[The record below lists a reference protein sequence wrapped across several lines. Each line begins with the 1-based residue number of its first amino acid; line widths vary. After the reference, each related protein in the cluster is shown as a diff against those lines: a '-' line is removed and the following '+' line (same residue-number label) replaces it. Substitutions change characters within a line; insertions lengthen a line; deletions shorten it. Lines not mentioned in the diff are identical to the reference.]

1 MRGVV
6 KPHLRPAPRV
16 RAMSETVTISV
27 ARLQELE
34 AAAAAAATLKERLK
48 KANHCD
54 PERLKAYNKAHPEK
68 GLERVKKYQNKDR
81 DAYNARRR
89 ELRRLKKE
97 AVVLTALAV
106 NPPN

>member
-1 MRGVV
+1 
-6 KPHLRPAPRV
+6 
-16 RAMSETVTISV
+16 MSETVTISV

-68 GLERVKKYQNKDR
+68 AAERSKRYKERNR
-81 DAYNARRR
+81 EAYNARRR

-97 AVVLTALAV
+97 AAATTSV
-106 NPPN
+106 